1 MTNVIIENLVQIAA
15 TVLITAI
22 GILGAW
28 ISTKIAK
35 REELK
40 NISAATEEA
49 TKAAQT
55 TVLELQQTTVDGLK
69 EASAD
74 GKLTQD
80 EITELGKLLVDGA
93 MAKMSDATKNLLNSA
108 GVDITAIIRGAGEAL
123 INRMKAKA

>member
-108 GVDITAIIRGAGEAL
+108 GVDITAIIRGAGESL